1 MTRTSPLLLA
11 FALALASACGARP
24 DIHYYQLR
32 IDERAMARADRDS
45 ALVFAIETMVGDSAY
60 EDPRIVYRTSPY
72 RLDYYHYHRWS
83 APPGVMLSDFLR
95 DAYEQTGYFD
105 AVVAGFSPNALVFLS
120 GRLVAFEEVDVAP
133 DEWIARVK
141 LNLFLRDAQSGEVV
155 WSDTLM
161 QEAPVHDLTPE
172 GVAAAM
178 SHAVTR
184 IVADTAPQIAEY
196 ARRAHER
203 SARRKALDSAF
214 ETSAPE
220 PAVPP

>member
-11 FALALASACGARP
+11 FVLALASACGARP
-24 DIHYYQLR
+24 DIRYYQLQ
-32 IDERAMARADRDS
+32 IDERAMARSERDS
-45 ALVFAIETMVGDSAY
+45 VLVFAIETMVGDSAY

-83 APPGVMLSDFLR
+83 SPPGVMLSDFLR

-120 GRLVAFEEVDVAP
+120 GRLVAFEEVDVAR

-141 LNLFLRDAQSGEVV
+141 LNLFLREQSGEVV
-155 WSDTLM
+155 WSDTLT

-203 SARRKALDSAF
+203 MERRQALDSAF
-214 ETSAPE
+214 ETIAPE
-220 PAVPP
+220 AVPP